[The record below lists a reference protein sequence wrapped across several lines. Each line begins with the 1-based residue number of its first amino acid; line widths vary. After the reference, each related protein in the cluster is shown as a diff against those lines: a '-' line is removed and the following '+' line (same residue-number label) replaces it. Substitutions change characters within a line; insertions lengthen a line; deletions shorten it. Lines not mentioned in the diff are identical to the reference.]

1 MRRLLQGHRSSQMND
16 SGWVRL
22 RFLEGEDL
30 AHQDEYAPEA
40 FSGEAKSYVFKQI

>member
-1 MRRLLQGHRSSQMND
+1 MRRLLQGHHSSRMD
-16 SGWVRL
+16 DGGGVRK